1 MDNTNIGVAVAGRHP
16 GYQVFG
22 SVNWQGPAPVDA
34 DQRSRCLTDRY
45 YSVAF
50 DGFWA
55 NYELAIC
62 NFVSSSARDEAF
74 RICLRI
80 PFGNMIVNHDGN
92 QVSAKRVLDL
102 ISEKVEAVMLERRG
116 STFRIPKDIIRPVI
130 PESEIAGIISNYS
143 LVPRWGVFLPHFV

>member
-102 ISEKVEAVMLERRG
+102 IREKVEAEEVH
-116 STFRIPKDIIRPVI
+116 SAFPRISSVR
-130 PESEIAGIISNYS
+130 
-143 LVPRWGVFLPHFV
+143 

>member
-55 NYELAIC
+55 NYELAMQLRE
-62 NFVSSSARDEAF
+62 FVGQRRGIPYMSSNTLRKHDSEPRRQPGERQESARS
-74 RICLRI
+74 
-80 PFGNMIVNHDGN
+80 H
-92 QVSAKRVLDL
+92 K
-102 ISEKVEAVMLERRG
+102 
-116 STFRIPKDIIRPVI
+116 
-130 PESEIAGIISNYS
+130 
-143 LVPRWGVFLPHFV
+143 